1 MFSQS
6 LINEKIKTI
15 TILAEKSGYNKKI
28 VKKLYEARINKLNE
42 IESGQKEERKFTT
55 TIPFDKGA
63 SVKLKRRRKTA
74 FVCPLNLTQV
84 FSRG

>member
-28 VKKLYEARINKLNE
+28 VKQLDEARTEKLNE
-42 IESGQKEERKFTT
+42 IESGQIENLQKLFLLIKE
-55 TIPFDKGA
+55 I
-63 SVKLKRRRKTA
+63 
-74 FVCPLNLTQV
+74 Q
-84 FSRG
+84 